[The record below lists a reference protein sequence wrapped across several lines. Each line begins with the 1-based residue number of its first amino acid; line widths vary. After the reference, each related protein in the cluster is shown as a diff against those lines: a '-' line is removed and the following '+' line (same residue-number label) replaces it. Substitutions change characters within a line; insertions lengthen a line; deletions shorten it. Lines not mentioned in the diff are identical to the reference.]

1 MYKAKLNQKFA
12 FTIIQVRNGENE
24 KKKDDW
30 CIQKANLLFNN
41 KWLET
46 QNFINTF
53 YFICTSNEPPNVMV
67 MEAALAQDRPQFW
80 VTYTTE
86 PLRRKVM

>member
-12 FTIIQVRNGENE
+12 FTNIQVRNGENE

-41 KWLET
+41 KWL
-46 QNFINTF
+46 
-53 YFICTSNEPPNVMV
+53 
-67 MEAALAQDRPQFW
+67 
-80 VTYTTE
+80 
-86 PLRRKVM
+86 

>member
-1 MYKAKLNQKFA
+1 MNQS
-12 FTIIQVRNGENE
+12 TIINLDLPLFKSEI
-24 KKKDDW
+24 KKMKRKQM
-30 CIQKANLLFNN
+30 IHAIKKPIFYLTISTF
-41 KWLET
+41 KT
-46 QNFINTF
+46 TNTL

-67 MEAALAQDRPQFW
+67 MEAVLAQDRPQFW